1 MNQKKIMTSAVLSL
15 TLLLTTP
22 SAFATDNKNNF
33 FIDEKGNM
41 TPYSQEFEDSLDKTA
56 ILMAVEDGLS
66 MESDVD
72 CSIVR
77 STVDG
82 GFEVSDD
89 GGETWQPIADDGFY
103 SNADGFEWK
112 TVTIEDR
119 EADIARCK
127 AEMEDEEFMKMM
139 EELNDFTRQ
148 DMENLIKMYEQDI
161 EAIKNGAEIQ
171 VGTSETGESMCMGTD
186 PASIM
191 TVTAV
196 GAVFVDDETG
206 KSIEYE
212 AQTLEELKVKLEQA
226 VKDGEITKEGM
237 DDVIKDIEDGRNGPA
252 EHYEVL
258 PTACL
263 DGGFEESGTAS
274 DVMKQYEVFGV
285 TFESSHSYLGN
296 IYYNGELVKSF
307 TDKAP
312 DGSTLFV
319 SSKDGGEIALQT
331 IYDDS
336 GELVGVEKIS
346 VA

>member
-161 EAIKNGAEIQ
+161 EAIKNGA
-171 VGTSETGESMCMGTD
+171 D
-186 PASIM
+186 R
-191 TVTAV
+191 
-196 GAVFVDDETG
+196 
-206 KSIEYE
+206 KS
-212 AQTLEELKVKLEQA
+212 V
-226 VKDGEITKEGM
+226 V
-237 DDVIKDIEDGRNGPA
+237 
-252 EHYEVL
+252 
-258 PTACL
+258 
-263 DGGFEESGTAS
+263 
-274 DVMKQYEVFGV
+274 
-285 TFESSHSYLGN
+285 
-296 IYYNGELVKSF
+296 
-307 TDKAP
+307 
-312 DGSTLFV
+312 
-319 SSKDGGEIALQT
+319 
-331 IYDDS
+331 
-336 GELVGVEKIS
+336 
-346 VA
+346 